1 MAIMR
6 IFADQIKR
14 CLHTYNGYGA
24 EAYDWSDVANDT
36 NVTLSH
42 EQDSNQAYYSSSG
55 YLQFR
60 IPAASLAGYTINTI
74 TLRLHVISLN
84 RSIPVNVY
92 VKAGDELNRVTGYV
106 VTDSYTDA
114 GWQETVITYLFNA
127 EITDKNGIWYVQ
139 VRIPHY
145 PGTVYDSLYQAVVN
159 TPNGDYDPV
168 IEIDYTPAI
177 CVAPVLSALPTV
189 DESNPALSGTGASG
203 DPYGNKIIGYEIQ
216 YAESADGTTWSE
228 WAAEETVST
237 SESAFSTSVVISPTR
252 GHYRKWRVRTLGEA
266 GEDYYSDWVESGLV
280 RRNSAPVSPASVSAS
295 PAIYERDGITV
306 SWPAAS
312 DIDDNITAY
321 ELQRA
326 SSSDGGTWGN
336 WVDVNANISVL
347 YHVDSPTI
355 VRGEYVKYRVRAKDA
370 FGITSGYMETISVCR
385 NQIPA
390 PVTINYP
397 QTSQTIYNPHPRL
410 LVTLGEEPDEQ
421 LQTLV
426 TAGYTASSTGPY
438 ASGKKLVLR
447 KTSAAGAGTVS
458 ATVTPKDSQSIEGES
473 AIIDTTY
480 AVPSWTDNIVAGAT
494 RIKAV
499 HINEMRNAIN
509 VVRSYYG
516 LSEYVWPQTIVAG
529 QTSMRGWAGHIAEL
543 RSAINEVITFVNGW
557 DSAAVSNRIS
567 QPSWVSLDAWPQ
579 ASDITQ
585 IRTVITQL

>member
-24 EAYDWSDVANDT
+24 EAYDWSDVTNDA

-60 IPAASLAGYTINTI
+60 IPAAPLAGYAINTI
-74 TLRLHVISLN
+74 TLRLHVASLN
-84 RSIPVNVY
+84 RSIPANVY
-92 VKAGDELNRVTGYV
+92 VKAGDEVDRVSGYV

-127 EITDKNGIWYVQ
+127 EITDKNGNWYVQ

-145 PGTVYDSLYQAVVN
+145 PGTVYDTLYQAVVN

-177 CVAPVLSALPTV
+177 CVAPVLGALPSV
-189 DESNPALSGTGASG
+189 DESNPVLSGTGASG
-203 DPYGNKIIGYEIQ
+203 DPYGNKIVGYEIQ
-216 YAESADGTTWSE
+216 YAESADRTTWSE
-228 WAAEETVST
+228 WAAEETVGT
-237 SESAFSTSVVISPTR
+237 SGSAFSTSVVISPTR
-252 GHYRKWRVRTLGEA
+252 GHYRKWHVRTLGEA
-266 GEDYYSDWVESGLV
+266 GEDYYSDWVETAAV
-280 RRNSAPVSPASVSAS
+280 RRNSMPSAPVSVSAS
-295 PAIYERDGITV
+295 PAIYEQDGITV

-321 ELQRA
+321 ELQRS

-336 WVDVNANISVL
+336 WVDVNANLSVL

-370 FGITSGYMETISVCR
+370 FGITSGYTETISVRR

-390 PVTINYP
+390 PVIINDP
-397 QTSQTIYNPHPRL
+397 QASRTIYNPRPRL

-426 TAGYTASSTGPY
+426 ATGYTASSIGPY

-447 KTSAAGAGTVS
+447 KTSSAGAGTVS
-458 ATVTPKDSQSIEGES
+458 ATVTPKDSQNIEGES

-480 AVPSWTDNIVAGAT
+480 AVPLWTDDIVAGAT

-499 HINEMRNAIN
+499 HINEIRNAIN

-516 LSEYVWPQTIVAG
+516 LSEYVWPQTIIAG
-529 QTSMRGWAGHIAEL
+529 QTSMRGWAGHFAEL
-543 RSAINEVITFVNGW
+543 RNAIDEVITHVNGW
-557 DSAAVSNRIS
+557 DSAAVVNKIS
-567 QPSWVSLDAWPQ
+567 LPTWTSLSAWPK
-579 ASDITQ
+579 ASDLTQ